1 VRVADLNLL
10 VYAFNRDA
18 PQHPA
23 ARRWLEQRLGGDE
36 TFGLSWAVVLGFVRL
51 MTNPRIFER
60 PISAER
66 ALAIVDGWL
75 ALPVVEL
82 VAPGERHWTILRAL
96 LTESGVA
103 GNLTTDAHLA
113 AIAIEQGAEL
123 ESADGDFARFRGL
136 RWSNPLL
143 SG

>member
-1 VRVADLNLL
+1 MKVADLNLL
-10 VYAFNRDA
+10 VYAFNRNA
-18 PQHPA
+18 PHHPA

-51 MTNPRIFER
+51 MTNPRIFDR
-60 PISAER
+60 PMSSER

-82 VAPGERHWTILRAL
+82 VAPGERHWSILRAL

-113 AIAIEQGAEL
+113 AIASERGAEL
-123 ESADGDFARFRGL
+123 ASADGDFARFRGL

-143 SG
+143 Q